1 MFKRIAAV
9 TLMFGAAVVATP
21 AIGSAQEFR
30 GDYHSG
36 YDRDYGSVYDRDY
49 RGHGHRDR
57 EFWERERAREIR
69 ERFERDGYREARRGF
84 YDRFGRWHRY

>member
-30 GDYHSG
+30 GGFHSG
-36 YDRDYGSVYDRDY
+36 YN
-49 RGHGHRDR
+49 RDR
-57 EFWERERAREIR
+57 EFRERERAREIR
-69 ERFERDGYREARRGF
+69 ERVERDRFREARRGY
-84 YDRFGRWHRY
+84 YDRFGCWHRY